1 MLRHRTTTDRVQQP
15 TSAFLFRGKRGK
27 YVDRNQIQVIGH
39 TQLARLPATF
49 TWGAIFA
56 SFSKN
61 DDGGVFKKIHQIIEH
76 VVG

>member
-1 MLRHRTTTDRVQQP
+1 MLTATRSKSLDTH
-15 TSAFLFRGKRGK
+15 
-27 YVDRNQIQVIGH
+27 
-39 TQLARLPATF
+39 ARLPATF